1 MPKTTVLLIEDDCD
15 MRKLLRLS
23 LRDEGYRVLAAG
35 TAERGLA
42 LFHREEPD
50 LVVLDVV
57 LPDMDGFDMCRVLR
71 QESGVPVL
79 FLTGRKSEFDKV
91 LGLKLGADDYLT
103 KPYSLKE
110 LLARLEV
117 LQRRSKR
124 QAAAKGTLLALGG
137 VVLDPERRQVTVRGR
152 RCDLPLKQ
160 FDLLRTLLESGGNV
174 LSRAYLLRKVWGY
187 AQAEELDTRTV
198 DQHVARL
205 RARLRN
211 EGRLIETVA
220 KAGYRIAP
228 PNGKGAFSAG
238 RGRPS

>member
-1 MPKTTVLLIEDDCD
+1 MPKASVLLIEDDRD
-15 MRKLLRLS
+15 MRNLLRLS
-23 LRDEGYRVLAAG
+23 LREEGYRVFAAA
-35 TAERGLA
+35 TAERGMA
-42 LFHREEPD
+42 LFRREEPD

-57 LPDMDGFDMCRVLR
+57 LPGMDGFDMCRVLR

-91 LGLKLGADDYLT
+91 LGLKLGADDYIT

-110 LLARLEV
+110 LLARLEA
-117 LQRRSKR
+117 LHRRSKR
-124 QAAAKGTLLALGG
+124 QNRTRGTLLAAGG
-137 VVLDPERRQVTVRGR
+137 IVLDPERRQVTVRGR

-205 RARLRN
+205 RAKLRR
-211 EGRLIETVA
+211 EGDFIETVA

-228 PNGKGAFSAG
+228 PKGKNAFSAS